1 MSCENVVSVHN
12 YVHLCLLYI
21 DSIVIVS
28 QTHQFI
34 NTEVLP
40 VTIVKWRCAK
50 HHILATKMGSPRL
63 GGASA
68 GKWMD
73 GAADQVERTSSPTKR
88 WCCRPLAVRTQAPHQ
103 DVAKRSACQEPGVR
117 EHRPAVRTSSPA
129 IGRCCGPPESLRHC
143 PDEGHCTELC
153 LVAGVGWGPR
163 DLCQE
168 LPEMSIMPQ
177 HAGHGTTPPVALAF
191 AAMATHPCGLCR
203 SSGWKN
209 VVGHCGCSF

>member
-1 MSCENVVSVHN
+1 MFA
-12 YVHLCLLYI
+12 LYK

-50 HHILATKMGSPRL
+50 HYILATRMGSPRL

-88 WCCRPLAVRTQAPHQ
+88 RCCRPLAVRTQAPPPRLCGWPRPRN
-103 DVAKRSACQEPGVR
+103 VVCARNPESGSADR
-117 EHRPAVRTSSPA
+117 AMRTSSPPLDGA
-129 IGRCCGPPESLRHC
+129 ADHPNVRQEGRLPYKCKGRER
-143 PDEGHCTELC
+143 G
-153 LVAGVGWGPR
+153 R
-163 DLCQE
+163 D
-168 LPEMSIMPQ
+168 
-177 HAGHGTTPPVALAF
+177 
-191 AAMATHPCGLCR
+191 
-203 SSGWKN
+203 
-209 VVGHCGCSF
+209 